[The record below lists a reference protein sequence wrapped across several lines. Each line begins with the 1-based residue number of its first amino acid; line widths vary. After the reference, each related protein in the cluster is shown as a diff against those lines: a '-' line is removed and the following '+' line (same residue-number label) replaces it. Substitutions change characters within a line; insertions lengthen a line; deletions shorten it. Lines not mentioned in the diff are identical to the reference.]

1 MTQAVGVGKDMNTL
15 YDSLLDILR
24 REIEVYR
31 EILEIIQEERRIL
44 LRPSL
49 GGLDESNARKETWIL
64 KARLL
69 EEVRMN
75 LVERLAA
82 ELGVPVDE
90 ANLSALAS
98 AASEG
103 RAEMLREC
111 QSVLKA
117 LFQGLRDLN
126 QRNRALIDTSLQ
138 FLRDT
143 AGFLNEILSPKTGY
157 SGTGELKTVNRN
169 GKILCVEG

>member
-1 MTQAVGVGKDMNTL
+1 MDAL
-15 YDSLLDILR
+15 YDSLIDILR

-31 EILEIIQEERRIL
+31 EIIEIIQEERRIL
-44 LRPSL
+44 LKPSL
-49 GGLDESNARKETWIL
+49 GGLDESNARKETWVL

-75 LVERLAA
+75 LVERIAA
-82 ELGVPVDE
+82 GLGVPVEE
-90 ANLSALAS
+90 ANLSVLAS
-98 AASEG
+98 AGGEDKG
-103 RAEMLREC
+103 EMLREC

-126 QRNRALIDTSLQ
+126 ERNAALIDTSLQ

-143 AGFLNEILSPKTGY
+143 AGFLNELLSPRTGY
-157 SGTGELKTVNRN
+157 SGTGELKAVNRN